1 MSLMEHHLDFET
13 ASRYNGL
20 LGLLYLNISSNLVTG

>member
-1 MSLMEHHLDFET
+1 MSLMEHYLDFET

-20 LGLLYLNISSNLVTG
+20 LGLLYLMLVGTL